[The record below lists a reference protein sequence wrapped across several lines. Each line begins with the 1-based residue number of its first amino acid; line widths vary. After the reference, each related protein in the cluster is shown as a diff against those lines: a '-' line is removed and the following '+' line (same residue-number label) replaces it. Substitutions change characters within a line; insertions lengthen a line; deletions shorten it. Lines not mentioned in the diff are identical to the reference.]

1 MQRISEMRG
10 IIAGMDALDDGTIL
24 SGMDPVMQER
34 LSYDRIRPRM
44 VMRRGRRI
52 APKRLFAPV
61 LDAREQSILSG
72 GSGLIETLSHA
83 IGVHI
88 LWQDVVR
95 LVRRSDLEALDVVL
109 GVSSRE
115 IALLARENPLA
126 VEPIDA
132 PEEKSTDLAEKVR
145 REGALGWACW
155 LAACD
160 PAQARRL
167 RVFTPASVSS
177 EVIGGLPGD
186 PKQRNLRRRVV
197 EFEIDQ
203 HLKRVQAEMQEGE
216 LQ

>member
-1 MQRISEMRG
+1 VQRISEMRG

-95 LVRRSDLEALDVVL
+95 LVRT
-109 GVSSRE
+109 
-115 IALLARENPLA
+115 

-132 PEEKSTDLAEKVR
+132 PEEKSTDLAKKVR